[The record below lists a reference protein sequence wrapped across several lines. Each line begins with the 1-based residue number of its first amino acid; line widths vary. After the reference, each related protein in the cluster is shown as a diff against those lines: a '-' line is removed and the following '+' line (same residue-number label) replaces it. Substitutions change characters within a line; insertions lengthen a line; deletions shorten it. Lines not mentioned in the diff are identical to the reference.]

1 MMEFKMIMKDF
12 KEMTTRIIKAV
23 PKKASIAIL
32 QKVLVMTEN
41 NYVYFIAT
49 DTEQELRVYK
59 NVTVVENGKFCIDLD
74 VLKKVSKLKAN
85 LITIKYDTEEQKMIV
100 NTGKKTVTFY
110 DNSDPE
116 NFPLMDY
123 ENAESFY
130 SSTYDDFTDMME
142 RLSLYNARKD
152 NTNPLMNAYSFNA
165 EKNRV
170 IALDGHRIAYRTVQ
184 NGFNPDSSIKEINI
198 DRLFYEKLKPCLK
211 EGKKER
217 FTRYL
222 Y

>member
-100 NTGKKTVTFY
+100 NTGKKTVT
-110 DNSDPE
+110 
-116 NFPLMDY
+116 
-123 ENAESFY
+123 
-130 SSTYDDFTDMME
+130 
-142 RLSLYNARKD
+142 
-152 NTNPLMNAYSFNA
+152 
-165 EKNRV
+165 
-170 IALDGHRIAYRTVQ
+170 
-184 NGFNPDSSIKEINI
+184 
-198 DRLFYEKLKPCLK
+198 LFKRR
-211 EGKKER
+211 KER
-217 FTRYL
+217 FTHYL